1 MTTTVLRTAFREELM
16 DIISDPFESAQLA
29 VQARI
34 EQVLDAATAKDFD
47 RLASYHLVGPKF
59 TKFDDVEPLDRQDA
73 ESGMRLEMEQFTGME
88 DFHGRFDDLK
98 IDVFGPVA
106 IATGIFVWD
115 CRAEGEVLSGRSRS
129 TLVFAESNKQWV
141 IAHEHHSPFPTNG

>member
-1 MTTTVLRTAFREELM
+1 M
-16 DIISDPFESAQLA
+16 DIITDPFESAQVS

-34 EQVLDAATAKDFD
+34 EQVLGAVTAKDFD

-59 TKFDDVEPLDRQDA
+59 TKFDDVEPLGRQDA
-73 ESGMRLEMEQFTGME
+73 ETGMRLEVEQFSGME

-115 CRAEGEVLSGRSRS
+115 CRLEGELVSGRTRS
-129 TLVFAESNKQWV
+129 TLVFVDSNEQWV
-141 IAHEHHSPFPTNG
+141 IAHEHHSPLPTNG